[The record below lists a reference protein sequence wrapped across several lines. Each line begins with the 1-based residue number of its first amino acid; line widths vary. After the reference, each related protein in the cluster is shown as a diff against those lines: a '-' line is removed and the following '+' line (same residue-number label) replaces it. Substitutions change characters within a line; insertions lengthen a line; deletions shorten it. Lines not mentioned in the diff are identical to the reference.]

1 MIEVK
6 CDWSADCHLFRGLI
20 KVSINGSAVAA
31 ILIQSPISRGLKVIG
46 QLIVMQFNPLN
57 LSWKSAIQWNN
68 N

>member
-6 CDWSADCHLFRGLI
+6 CDWSADCHLFKGL

-31 ILIQSPISRGLKVIG
+31 IFIQSPISRGLKVIG
-46 QLIVMQFNPLN
+46 QLIVMQLNPLN
-57 LSWKSAIQWNN
+57 LSCKSAIQSNN